1 MLFIIRHALTQPS
14 ADNQAPAYQMQL
26 ESYVSVDQSVTPPLA
41 DGDIRIESAAELL
54 ALYAD
59 TEAGSPLYSQLQLIR
74 DYYIEHLDSVPRS
87 AEISADITGLMIWL
101 LLDSGINGMGESL
114 EQTADRL
121 CDLDIDAD
129 ADRYTQIIFHLRVA
143 VDRLYELELDGLT

>member
-14 ADNQAPAYQMQL
+14 ADNQAPASQMQL
-26 ESYVSVDQSVTPPLA
+26 ESYAAADQSVIAPLA

-54 ALYAD
+54 ALYAA
-59 TEAGSPLYSQLQLIR
+59 TAAGSPLYSQLQLIR
-74 DYYIEHLDSVPRS
+74 DDYIEHLESVPH
-87 AEISADITGLMIWL
+87 SADITGLMIWL

-143 VDRLYELELDGLT
+143 VDRLYELELDGLA